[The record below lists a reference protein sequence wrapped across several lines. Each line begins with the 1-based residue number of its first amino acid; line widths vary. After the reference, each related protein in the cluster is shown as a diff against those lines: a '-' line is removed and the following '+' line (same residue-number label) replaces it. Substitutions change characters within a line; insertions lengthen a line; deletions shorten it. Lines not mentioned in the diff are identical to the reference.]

1 MVSMTS
7 APAAPEHA
15 KELAERLPVALLAA
29 VADRAE
35 QTKDGVE
42 ALFVERELPE
52 VGLDEPR
59 PLCVTGAA
67 APFVLLHG
75 GPVDAR
81 HAEAGIGQ
89 GNRVASEATGCVED
103 LGRRLDAGELR
114 RGRRLR
120 RRVALAEVHGVGG
133 QVDLVEKLVED
144 VSFHQLIFFKMP
156 SARWFQGTRCVT
168 PAVRERSSRWVTY
181 QS

>member
-1 MVSMTS
+1 MTS
-7 APAAPEHA
+7 VPAGRSTRRNSPKVCRSAVLSP
-15 KELAERLPVALLAA
+15 

-35 QTKDGVE
+35 ETKDGVE
-42 ALFVERELPE
+42 APFVERELPE

-59 PLCVTGAA
+59 PLCVTGAP

-103 LGRRLDAGELR
+103 LGRRLDAGKLR

-133 QVDLVEKLVED
+133 QVDLVEELVED

-168 PAVRERSSRWVTY
+168 PAVRARSSRWVTY